1 MAEVSVLA
9 EINSYG
15 ARVCIV
21 GEATSSVTCGD
32 SFPSRGSPEGCPE
45 WVKVGRGLME
55 ARCREYEQ
63 ETGHWPEM
71 ALLERF
77 SAEMGKRL
85 EAFIRD
91 PKRHPWRAVG
101 IREFEEET
109 GSRR

>member
-1 MAEVSVLA
+1 MVLA
-9 EINSYG
+9 EMDSFG
-15 ARVCIV
+15 ARVCLV
-21 GEATSSVTCGD
+21 GTDGRMVSAPTKD
-32 SFPSRGSPEGCPE
+32 ACPE

-55 ARCREYEQ
+55 ARCREYEE

-91 PKRHPWRAVG
+91 PKGHPWRAVG
-101 IREFEEET
+101 LREFEEEEDERSKEKSH
-109 GSRR
+109 SRH

>member
-1 MAEVSVLA
+1 MAEAILA

-15 ARVCIV
+15 ARVCLV
-21 GEATSSVTCGD
+21 GTDGRMVSAPTKDT
-32 SFPSRGSPEGCPE
+32 CPE

-55 ARCREYEQ
+55 ARCREYEE
-63 ETGHWPEM
+63 ETGHWPDRG
-71 ALLERF
+71 LLERF

-91 PKRHPWRAVG
+91 PKGHPWKAVRL
-101 IREFEEET
+101 REFEVEV